1 MQKATEKSLIHTAT
15 ISEKEAAWQQLVGDE
30 IMLLPIPSGGKTGST
45 QMSGNAVKPRPTEL
59 LQWECMGNIHHATLH
74 NCWRTHSLKNDRA

>member
-15 ISEKEAAWQQLVGDE
+15 ISGKEAAWQQLVGDE

-59 LQWECMGNIHHATLH
+59 LQWNAWGTFIMLPFTTAGELIP
-74 NCWRTHSLKNDRA
+74 